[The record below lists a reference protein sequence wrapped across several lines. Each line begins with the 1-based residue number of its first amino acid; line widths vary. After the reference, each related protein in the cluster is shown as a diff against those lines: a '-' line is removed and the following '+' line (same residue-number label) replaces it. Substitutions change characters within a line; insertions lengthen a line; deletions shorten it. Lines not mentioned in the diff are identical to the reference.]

1 MNKTTEAHLKNYAE
15 VIESR
20 AYIDPQF
27 YEDHHIKRGLR
38 NKNGTGVLVGVTG
51 VADVV
56 GYRYDNGEKKPTPGR
71 LDYRG
76 FSVAEILKGANKA
89 NRHAYEEVSYLLL
102 FAELPSK
109 KDLSL
114 YHEILWSL
122 TDLPPGYLEDVLLK
136 TANKNLMNKIMQSVL
151 SLYSYD
157 PDPDN
162 TQTFNVLK
170 QSLALIAKMP
180 MILAYCYQAKK
191 HDVDGDSLIIHR
203 PREDYDPGENLLHMI
218 RPDSSFTEEEAQ
230 VLDTLMVLHAE
241 HGGGNNSAFATHVV
255 SSSGT
260 DTYSA
265 LTTAL
270 GSLKGPR
277 HGGANLMVDSMVADL
292 KKTVPHWEREA
303 SVKKY
308 LEGILDGKA
317 FDQSGLIYGLGHAV
331 YTLSDPRAILLKDK
345 AQELAKVKGREED
358 FVLIE
363 RIENLGGRLI
373 ADRLGL
379 DYPAP
384 ANVDLYSGLIFHL
397 LGIPRDLFTP
407 IFALSRTTGWCAHR
421 LEQILDKKIMRPA
434 YLTLNEPK
442 KYLPMEER

>member
-1 MNKTTEAHLKNYAE
+1 MDKKTTNRLKRYAR
-15 VIESR
+15 VIERR

-27 YEDHHIKRGLR
+27 YEDHKIKRGLR

-56 GYRYDNGEKKPTPGR
+56 GYAYEDGKKIPTPGR

-76 FSVAEILKGANKA
+76 YSVEEILKGA
-89 NRHAYEEVSYLLL
+89 RERQSHAFEEISYLLL
-102 FAELPSK
+102 FGQLPTQE
-109 KDLSL
+109 DLDL
-114 YHEILWSL
+114 YHETLWSL
-122 TDLPPGYLEDVLLK
+122 TALPGGYLEDVILK

-162 TQTFNVLK
+162 TEIFNVLN
-170 QSLALIAKMP
+170 QSLGLIAKMP
-180 MILAYCYQAKK
+180 MILAYCYAAKR
-191 HDVDGDSLIIHR
+191 HYVDDASLIIHR
-203 PREDYDPGENLLHMI
+203 PKSNYDPAENLLHMI

-230 VLDTLMVLHAE
+230 ILDTLMVLHAE

-260 DTYSA
+260 DSYSA
-265 LTTAL
+265 ITTAL

-292 KKTVPHWEREA
+292 KDKA
-303 SVKKY
+303 SDWTKAGQVKKY
-308 LEGILDGKA
+308 LEAVLDKKA
-317 FDQSGLIYGLGHAV
+317 FDRSGLIYGLGHAV
-331 YTLSDPRAILLKDK
+331 YTLSDPRALLLKERARTL
-345 AQELAKVKGREED
+345 AQSKNCPEEYQ
-358 FVLIE
+358 LIE
-363 RIENLGGRLI
+363 NIEKIGGDLI
-373 ADRLGL
+373 AEKFALPH
-379 DYPAP
+379 PAP

-421 LEQILDKKIMRPA
+421 LEQVLDKKIMRPA
-434 YLTLNEPK
+434 YLTLNQPQ
-442 KYLPMEER
+442 KYLPMEDR

>member
-1 MNKTTEAHLKNYAE
+1 MDKKTTNRLKRYAR
-15 VIESR
+15 VIERR

-27 YEDHHIKRGLR
+27 YEDHKIKRGLR

-56 GYRYDNGEKKPTPGR
+56 GYAYEDGKKIPTPGR

-76 FSVAEILKGANKA
+76 YSVEEILKGA
-89 NRHAYEEVSYLLL
+89 RERQSHAFEEVSYLLL
-102 FAELPSK
+102 FGQLPTQE
-109 KDLSL
+109 DLDL
-114 YHEILWSL
+114 YHETLWSL
-122 TDLPPGYLEDVLLK
+122 TALPGGYLEDVILK

-162 TQTFNVLK
+162 TEIFNVLN
-170 QSLALIAKMP
+170 QSLGLIAKMP
-180 MILAYCYQAKK
+180 MILAYCYAAKR
-191 HDVDGDSLIIHR
+191 HYVDDASLIIHR
-203 PREDYDPGENLLHMI
+203 PKSNYDPAENLLHMI

-230 VLDTLMVLHAE
+230 ILDTLMVLHAE

-260 DTYSA
+260 DSYSA
-265 LTTAL
+265 ITTAL

-292 KKTVPHWEREA
+292 KDKA
-303 SVKKY
+303 SDWTKAGQVKKY
-308 LEGILDGKA
+308 LEAVLDKKA
-317 FDQSGLIYGLGHAV
+317 FDRSGLIYGLGHAV
-331 YTLSDPRAILLKDK
+331 YTLSDPRALLLKERARTL
-345 AQELAKVKGREED
+345 AQSKNCPEEYQ
-358 FVLIE
+358 LIE
-363 RIENLGGRLI
+363 NIEKIGGDLI
-373 ADRLGL
+373 AEKFALPH
-379 DYPAP
+379 PAP

-421 LEQILDKKIMRPA
+421 LEQVLDKKIMRPA
-434 YLTLNEPK
+434 YLTLNQPQ
-442 KYLPMEER
+442 KYLPMEDR

>member
-1 MNKTTEAHLKNYAE
+1 MDKKTTNRLKRYAR
-15 VIESR
+15 VIERR

-27 YEDHHIKRGLR
+27 YEDHKIKRGLR

-56 GYRYDNGEKKPTPGR
+56 GYAYEDGKKIPTPGR

-76 FSVAEILKGANKA
+76 YSVEEILKGA
-89 NRHAYEEVSYLLL
+89 RERQSHAFEEVSYLLL
-102 FAELPSK
+102 FGQLPTQE
-109 KDLSL
+109 DLDL
-114 YHEILWSL
+114 YHETLWSL
-122 TDLPPGYLEDVLLK
+122 TALPGGYLEDVILK

-162 TQTFNVLK
+162 TEIFNVLN
-170 QSLALIAKMP
+170 QSLGLIAKMP
-180 MILAYCYQAKK
+180 MILAYCYAAKR
-191 HDVDGDSLIIHR
+191 HYVDDASLIIHR
-203 PREDYDPGENLLHMI
+203 PKSNYDPAENLLHMI

-230 VLDTLMVLHAE
+230 ILDTLMVLHAE

-260 DTYSA
+260 DSYSA
-265 LTTAL
+265 ITTAL

-292 KKTVPHWEREA
+292 KDKA
-303 SVKKY
+303 SDWTKAGQVKKY
-308 LEGILDGKA
+308 LEAVLDKKA
-317 FDQSGLIYGLGHAV
+317 FDRSGLIYGLGHAV
-331 YTLSDPRAILLKDK
+331 YTLSDPRALLLKER
-345 AQELAKVKGREED
+345 AQILAQSKNCPEEYQ
-358 FVLIE
+358 LIE
-363 RIENLGGRLI
+363 NIEKIGGDLI
-373 ADRLGL
+373 AEKFALPH
-379 DYPAP
+379 PAP

-421 LEQILDKKIMRPA
+421 LEQVLDKKIMRPA
-434 YLTLNEPK
+434 YLTLNQPQ
-442 KYLPMEER
+442 KYLPMEDR

>member
-1 MNKTTEAHLKNYAE
+1 MDKKTTNRLKRYAR
-15 VIESR
+15 VIER
-20 AYIDPQF
+20 KAYIDPQF
-27 YEDHHIKRGLR
+27 YEDHKIKRGLR

-56 GYRYDNGEKKPTPGR
+56 GYAYEDGKKIPTPGR

-76 FSVAEILKGANKA
+76 YSVEEILKGA
-89 NRHAYEEVSYLLL
+89 RERQSHAFEEVSYLLL
-102 FAELPSK
+102 FGQLPTQE
-109 KDLSL
+109 DLDL
-114 YHEILWSL
+114 YHETLWSL
-122 TDLPPGYLEDVLLK
+122 TALPGGYLEDVILK

-162 TQTFNVLK
+162 TEIFNVLN
-170 QSLALIAKMP
+170 QSLGLIAKMP
-180 MILAYCYQAKK
+180 MILAYCYAAKR
-191 HDVDGDSLIIHR
+191 HYVDDASLIIHR
-203 PREDYDPGENLLHMI
+203 PKSNYDPAENLLHMI

-230 VLDTLMVLHAE
+230 ILDTLMVLHAE

-260 DTYSA
+260 DSYSA
-265 LTTAL
+265 ITTAL

-292 KKTVPHWEREA
+292 KDKA
-303 SVKKY
+303 SDWTKAGQVKKY
-308 LEGILDGKA
+308 LEAVLDKKA
-317 FDQSGLIYGLGHAV
+317 FDRSGLIYGLGHAV
-331 YTLSDPRAILLKDK
+331 YTLSDPRALLLKERARTL
-345 AQELAKVKGREED
+345 AQSKNCPEEYQ
-358 FVLIE
+358 LIE
-363 RIENLGGRLI
+363 TIEKIGGDLI
-373 ADRLGL
+373 AEKFALPH
-379 DYPAP
+379 PAP

-421 LEQILDKKIMRPA
+421 LEQVLDKKIMRPA
-434 YLTLNEPK
+434 YLTLNQPQ
-442 KYLPMEER
+442 KYLPMEDR

>member
-1 MNKTTEAHLKNYAE
+1 MDKKTTNRLKRYAR
-15 VIESR
+15 VIER
-20 AYIDPQF
+20 KAYIDPQF
-27 YEDHHIKRGLR
+27 YEDHKIKRGLR

-56 GYRYDNGEKKPTPGR
+56 GYAYEDGKKIPTPGR

-76 FSVAEILKGANKA
+76 YSVEEILKGA
-89 NRHAYEEVSYLLL
+89 RERQSHAFEEVSYLLL
-102 FAELPSK
+102 FGQLPTQE
-109 KDLSL
+109 DLDL
-114 YHEILWSL
+114 YHETLWSL
-122 TDLPPGYLEDVLLK
+122 TALPGGYLEDVILK

-162 TQTFNVLK
+162 TEIFNVLN
-170 QSLALIAKMP
+170 QSLGLIAKMP
-180 MILAYCYQAKK
+180 MILAYCYAAKR
-191 HDVDGDSLIIHR
+191 HYVDDASLIIHR
-203 PREDYDPGENLLHMI
+203 PKSNYDPAENLLHMI

-230 VLDTLMVLHAE
+230 ILDTLMVLHAE

-260 DTYSA
+260 DSYSA
-265 LTTAL
+265 ITTAL

-292 KKTVPHWEREA
+292 KDKA
-303 SVKKY
+303 SDWTKAGQVKKY
-308 LEGILDGKA
+308 LEAVLDKKA
-317 FDQSGLIYGLGHAV
+317 FDRSGLIYGLGHAV
-331 YTLSDPRAILLKDK
+331 YTLSDPRALLLKERARTL
-345 AQELAKVKGREED
+345 AQSKNCPEEYQ
-358 FVLIE
+358 LIE
-363 RIENLGGRLI
+363 NIEKIGGDLI
-373 ADRLGL
+373 AEKFALPH
-379 DYPAP
+379 PAP

-421 LEQILDKKIMRPA
+421 LEQVLDKKIMRPA
-434 YLTLNEPK
+434 YLTLNQPQ
-442 KYLPMEER
+442 KYLPMEDR

>member
-1 MNKTTEAHLKNYAE
+1 MDKKTTNRLKRYAR
-15 VIESR
+15 VIERR

-27 YEDHHIKRGLR
+27 YEDHKIKRGLR

-56 GYRYDNGEKKPTPGR
+56 GYAYEDGKKIPTPGR

-76 FSVAEILKGANKA
+76 YSVEEILKGA
-89 NRHAYEEVSYLLL
+89 RERQSHAFEEVSYLLL
-102 FAELPSK
+102 FGQLPTQE
-109 KDLSL
+109 DLDL
-114 YHEILWSL
+114 YHETLWSL
-122 TDLPPGYLEDVLLK
+122 TALPGGYLEDVILK

-162 TQTFNVLK
+162 TEIFNVLN
-170 QSLALIAKMP
+170 QSLGLIAKMP
-180 MILAYCYQAKK
+180 MILAYCYAAKR
-191 HDVDGDSLIIHR
+191 HYVDDASLIIHR
-203 PREDYDPGENLLHMI
+203 PKSNYDPAENLLHMI

-230 VLDTLMVLHAE
+230 ILDTLMVLHAE

-260 DTYSA
+260 DSYSA
-265 LTTAL
+265 ITTAL

-277 HGGANLMVDSMVADL
+277 HGGANLMVDSMVTDL
-292 KKTVPHWEREA
+292 KDKA
-303 SVKKY
+303 SDWTKAGQVKKY
-308 LEGILDGKA
+308 LEAVLDKKA
-317 FDQSGLIYGLGHAV
+317 FDRSGLIYGLGHAV
-331 YTLSDPRAILLKDK
+331 YTLSDPRALLLKERARTL
-345 AQELAKVKGREED
+345 AQSKNCPEEYQ
-358 FVLIE
+358 LIE
-363 RIENLGGRLI
+363 NIEKIGGDLI
-373 ADRLGL
+373 AEKFALPH
-379 DYPAP
+379 PAP

-421 LEQILDKKIMRPA
+421 LEQVLDKKIMRPA
-434 YLTLNEPK
+434 YLTLNQPQ
-442 KYLPMEER
+442 KYLPMEDR

>member
-1 MNKTTEAHLKNYAE
+1 MDKKTTNRLKRYAR
-15 VIESR
+15 VIERR

-27 YEDHHIKRGLR
+27 YEDHKIKRGLR

-56 GYRYDNGEKKPTPGR
+56 GYAYEDGKKIPTPGR

-76 FSVAEILKGANKA
+76 YSVEEILKGA
-89 NRHAYEEVSYLLL
+89 RERQSHAFEEVSYLLL
-102 FAELPSK
+102 FGQLPTQE
-109 KDLSL
+109 DLDL
-114 YHEILWSL
+114 YHETLWSL
-122 TDLPPGYLEDVLLK
+122 TALPGGYLEDVILK

-162 TQTFNVLK
+162 TEIFNVLN
-170 QSLALIAKMP
+170 QSLGLIAKMP
-180 MILAYCYQAKK
+180 MILAYCYAAKR
-191 HDVDGDSLIIHR
+191 HYVDDASLIIHR
-203 PREDYDPGENLLHMI
+203 PKSNYDPAENLLHMI

-230 VLDTLMVLHAE
+230 ILDTLMVLHAE

-260 DTYSA
+260 DSYSA
-265 LTTAL
+265 ITTAL

-277 HGGANLMVDSMVADL
+277 HGGANLMVDSMVTDL
-292 KKTVPHWEREA
+292 KDKA
-303 SVKKY
+303 SDWTKAGQVKKY
-308 LEGILDGKA
+308 LEAVLNKKA
-317 FDQSGLIYGLGHAV
+317 FDRSGLIYGLGHAV
-331 YTLSDPRAILLKDK
+331 YTLSDPRALLLKERARTL
-345 AQELAKVKGREED
+345 AQSKNCPEEYQ
-358 FVLIE
+358 LIE
-363 RIENLGGRLI
+363 NIEKIGGDLI
-373 ADRLGL
+373 AEKFALPH
-379 DYPAP
+379 PAP

-421 LEQILDKKIMRPA
+421 LEQVLDKKIMRPA
-434 YLTLNEPK
+434 YLTLNQPQ
-442 KYLPMEER
+442 KYLPMEDR